1 MEPIAETQ
9 SPLRLKQLLHLWF
22 SLSIPVTRKQY
33 IVTGFS
39 LMLVKYLIEFITIY
53 ATTGN
58 SYAIE
63 VFLSPILKHRSEVFD
78 STTQFLPW
86 ILFVWTIPFLWISV
100 SMSVRRSVA
109 STGSSFLGLLILVPL
124 LNFVT
129 MFLLCILPNRA
140 ARSKIK
146 NIPVA
151 TPIPSNRIRSA
162 ISGMFISIA
171 GSLVLYALSVTV
183 FKNYGILLFFGMPV
197 LVGVITSYMFNRV
210 EIQSTGQTVLVAEIG
225 ILLCSGALLVFAV
238 EGIICIVMLLPLAA
252 VIVIVGALIGRSM
265 AANNASGGHVTT
277 SILLLL
283 PLLSGADLLEKEAPV
298 YEVISTIVIDAP
310 PEEVWPNVI
319 GFSELDAPPAWY
331 FELGIAY
338 PLRATIDGEGVGAI
352 RHCEFSTG
360 AFVEPITVWDKPNRL
375 TFDVTKQPPPMNE
388 LSPYRHVHPPHLD
401 GYLNCK
407 QGEFRLIRLPDNRT
421 LLEGSTWYEFK
432 MYPQGY
438 WTLWSDTSIHRIHQ
452 RVLQHIKKLS
462 EK

>member
-1 MEPIAETQ
+1 
-9 SPLRLKQLLHLWF
+9 
-22 SLSIPVTRKQY
+22 
-33 IVTGFS
+33 
-39 LMLVKYLIEFITIY
+39 MLVKYLIEFITIY

-63 VFLSPILKHRSEVFD
+63 VFLSPILKHRSEVLD

-129 MFLLCILPNRA
+129 MLLLCILPNRA
-140 ARSKIK
+140 SRSKIK
-146 NIPVA
+146 NISVA

-252 VIVIVGALIGRSM
+252 VIVIIGALIGRSM

-283 PLLSGADLLEKEAPV
+283 PLLSGADLLENEAPV
-298 YEVISTIVIDAP
+298 YEVISTVVIDAP
-310 PEEVWPNVI
+310 PEKVWPNVI

-462 EK
+462 EN

>member
-1 MEPIAETQ
+1 MKPVADTPSQ
-9 SPLRLKQLLHLWF
+9 SRLKRLLQLWF

-63 VFLSPILKHRSEVFD
+63 VFLSPILKHRSEVLD

-129 MFLLCILPNRA
+129 MLLLCILPNRA
-140 ARSKIK
+140 SRSKIK
-146 NIPVA
+146 NLPVA

-252 VIVIVGALIGRSM
+252 VIVIIGALIGRSM

-283 PLLSGADLLEKEAPV
+283 PLLSGADLLENEAPV
-298 YEVISTIVIDAP
+298 YEVISTVVIDAP

>member
-1 MEPIAETQ
+1 MEPIAEPQ

-63 VFLSPILKHRSEVFD
+63 VFLSPILKHRSEVLD

-129 MFLLCILPNRA
+129 MLLLCILPNRA
-140 ARSKIK
+140 SRSKIK
-146 NIPVA
+146 NISVA

-252 VIVIVGALIGRSM
+252 VIVIIGALIGRSM

-283 PLLSGADLLEKEAPV
+283 PLLSGADLLENEAPV
-298 YEVISTIVIDAP
+298 YEVISTVVIDAP

>member
-1 MEPIAETQ
+1 MEPIAEPQ

-63 VFLSPILKHRSEVFD
+63 VFLSPILKHRSEVLD

-129 MFLLCILPNRA
+129 MLLLCILPNRA
-140 ARSKIK
+140 SRSKIK
-146 NIPVA
+146 NISVA

-252 VIVIVGALIGRSM
+252 VIVIIGALIGRSM

-283 PLLSGADLLEKEAPV
+283 PLLSGADLLENEAPV
-298 YEVISTIVIDAP
+298 YEVISTVVIDAP
-310 PEEVWPNVI
+310 PEKVWPNVI

-462 EK
+462 EN

>member
-1 MEPIAETQ
+1 
-9 SPLRLKQLLHLWF
+9 
-22 SLSIPVTRKQY
+22 
-33 IVTGFS
+33 
-39 LMLVKYLIEFITIY
+39 MLVKYLIEFFTIY

-63 VFLSPILKHRSEVFD
+63 VFLSPILKHRSEVLD
-78 STTQFLPW
+78 SATQFLPW

-129 MFLLCILPNRA
+129 MLLLCILPNRA
-140 ARSKIK
+140 GRSKIK
-146 NIPVA
+146 NLPVA

-252 VIVIVGALIGRSM
+252 VIVIIGALIGRSM

-283 PLLSGADLLEKEAPV
+283 PLLSGADLLENEAPV
-298 YEVISTIVIDAP
+298 YEVISTVVIDAP

-319 GFSELDAPPAWY
+319 GFSELDTPPAWY

>member
-1 MEPIAETQ
+1 MKSVADTPSQ
-9 SPLRLKQLLHLWF
+9 SRLKRLLQLWF

-63 VFLSPILKHRSEVFD
+63 VFLSPILKHRSEVLD

-129 MFLLCILPNRA
+129 MLLLCILPNRA
-140 ARSKIK
+140 SRSKIK
-146 NIPVA
+146 NLPVA

-252 VIVIVGALIGRSM
+252 VIVIIGALIGRSM

-283 PLLSGADLLEKEAPV
+283 PLLSGADLLENEAPV
-298 YEVISTIVIDAP
+298 YEVISTVVIDAP